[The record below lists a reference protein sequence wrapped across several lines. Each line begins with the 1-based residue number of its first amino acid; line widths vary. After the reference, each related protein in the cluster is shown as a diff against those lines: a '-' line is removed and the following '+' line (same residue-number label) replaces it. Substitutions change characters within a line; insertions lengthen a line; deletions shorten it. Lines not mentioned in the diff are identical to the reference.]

1 MISSQLITY
10 AAPHTA
16 SRLPFLPFQHSA
28 AHSLTLGSSFT
39 PVPQLEPTQLELN
52 VSFRAW
58 KWWMV
63 SNMAADHNTLGPL
76 HFFLFSLCPPSYY
89 TPVAGDYPFC
99 FIHRSKLFM
108 TLDVWYMNR
117 SKLIVPV
124 DVCGTRIRSNS
135 VSSVLTTPRIS
146 TSECRSHRIRA
157 RQDDITSRAALA
169 SKCQGAV

>member
-1 MISSQLITY
+1 MISSQLITS
-10 AAPHTA
+10 ARPHTA

-63 SNMAADHNTLGPL
+63 SNMASDHNTLCA
-76 HFFLFSLCPPSYY
+76 SSYFRC
-89 TPVAGDYPFC
+89 ARGGGDYPFYMN
-99 FIHRSKLFM
+99 RSKLFM

>member
-63 SNMAADHNTLGPL
+63 SNMAALLPIFALPAVL
-76 HFFLFSLCPPSYY
+76 HVLH
-89 TPVAGDYPFC
+89 AGGGDYPFYMN
-99 FIHRSKLFM
+99 RSKLFM

>member
-63 SNMAADHNTLGPL
+63 SNMAADHNTLCA
-76 HFFLFSLCPPSYY
+76 SSYFRL
-89 TPVAGDYPFC
+89 PAVLQVAV
-99 FIHRSKLFM
+99 
-108 TLDVWYMNR
+108 T
-117 SKLIVPV
+117 
-124 DVCGTRIRSNS
+124 TRF
-135 VSSVLTTPRIS
+135 T
-146 TSECRSHRIRA
+146 
-157 RQDDITSRAALA
+157 
-169 SKCQGAV
+169 